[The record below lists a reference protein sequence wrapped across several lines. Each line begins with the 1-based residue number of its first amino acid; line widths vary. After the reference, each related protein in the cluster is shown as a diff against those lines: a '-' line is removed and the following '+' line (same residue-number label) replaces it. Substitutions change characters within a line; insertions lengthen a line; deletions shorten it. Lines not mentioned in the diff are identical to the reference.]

1 MDILN
6 ASEIVVYSWMC
17 FLMNLLNF
25 FRTGFFAEHLTAAVI
40 ETLLQTLKIFYFV
53 NLFTNDLAFNFTMR
67 TPQSH
72 VVLTILQNS

>member
-1 MDILN
+1 
-6 ASEIVVYSWMC
+6 MC

-25 FRTGFFAEHLTAAVI
+25 FGTGFFAEHLTADLTAAVI
-40 ETLLQTLKIFYFV
+40 ETLLQTLTIFYFV
-53 NLFTNDLAFNFTMR
+53 NLFTNDLAFNFTIR